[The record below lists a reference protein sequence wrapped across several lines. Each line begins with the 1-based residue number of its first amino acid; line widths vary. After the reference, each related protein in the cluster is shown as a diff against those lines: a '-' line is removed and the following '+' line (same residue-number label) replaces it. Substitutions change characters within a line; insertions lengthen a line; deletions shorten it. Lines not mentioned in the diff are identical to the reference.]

1 MHFGVWGHWASGP
14 FVASP
19 AAFRCDARI
28 IQTVGQR
35 AILTA
40 HIKYSALPLFL
51 ALFMT
56 ALKPGGKPKFWA
68 LPVHFHV
75 KVIVRSP
82 PCQSAVCGNFFPL
95 TWHQSRH
102 KNGILIKSTW
112 KFLLISNLNGEK
124 FFLFFVFG
132 VMKIVQS
139 GGQELNLPLC
149 RPQLLHMSWWI
160 LLCSCFWGHLIH
172 DSGLYFDSGMQS
184 YRSFY
189 PTLRMVQ
196 ALQTF

>member
-1 MHFGVWGHWASGP
+1 MNKLAICTILQVSQVILMHFGVWGHWASGP

-124 FFLFFVFG
+124 FFFVF
-132 VMKIVQS
+132 
-139 GGQELNLPLC
+139 
-149 RPQLLHMSWWI
+149 
-160 LLCSCFWGHLIH
+160 CFWCNENCPEWRAGVE
-172 DSGLYFDSGMQS
+172 S
-184 YRSFY
+184 
-189 PTLRMVQ
+189 
-196 ALQTF
+196 ALM